1 MDALQE
7 FLPHLH
13 VGGVAAGLHLMVN
26 LPPGTDEKEVVR
38 AAQEKSIRVFGA
50 SDNWVRPRKD
60 EPAIVLG
67 YGCVTEPLIRQGIHE
82 LARLITRSRKRS

>member
-26 LPPGTDEKEVVR
+26 LPPDTDEKEVVR
-38 AAQEKSIRVFGA
+38 AAGEKSIRIFGA
-50 SDNWVRPRKD
+50 SVCRVRPRKD

-67 YGCVTEPLIRQGIHE
+67 YGCVTEPLIRQGVRE
-82 LARLITRSRKRS
+82 LARLIPRFRKR